1 VQRGENVLRYK
12 TTMLGRIN
20 RITSEQTFSLILK
33 KGSSLSF
40 SHFRLKWVFSKNPYP
55 RFGIVVSNK
64 ISKKAVVR
72 NTIKRRLREIVRP
85 ACKNQSLQ
93 IDGIIFVKPEI
104 VNASFQM
111 LSKEM
116 EYALNTLQEKSAKI
130 AKNHYKYNKNK

>member
-1 VQRGENVLRYK
+1 
-12 TTMLGRIN
+12 MLARIH
-20 RITSEQTFSLILK
+20 RISSEQTFSLILK

-40 SHFRLKWVFSKNPYP
+40 SHFRVKWVLSKNLYP

-64 ISKKAVVR
+64 ISKKATVR

-85 ACKNQSLQ
+85 YCKKQLLQ

-104 VNASFQM
+104 VNVSFQM

-116 EYALNTLQEKSAKI
+116 KYALDTLGKKISTRPKNTYI
-130 AKNHYKYNKNK
+130 YKENK